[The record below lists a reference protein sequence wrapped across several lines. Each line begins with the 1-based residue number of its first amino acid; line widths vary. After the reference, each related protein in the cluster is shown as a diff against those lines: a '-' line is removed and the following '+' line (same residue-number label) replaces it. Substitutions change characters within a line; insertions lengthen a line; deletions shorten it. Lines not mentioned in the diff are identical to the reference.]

1 MTGQRLPRDRQRG
14 IALLLVLWAFMI
26 LGVLALD
33 FSRYMRDD
41 AMAAVNFADET
52 QGYYVALA
60 GMHKALWQ
68 AKVAREQNPA
78 TGMRT
83 GSATD
88 PKSAHNNAGFDEQ
101 DDEDDTLKADGQ
113 WHADTFHG
121 VQYEVRVSDEGGRIP
136 INRANEAMLTRVIT
150 NLVRGGNATKG
161 VNNRTEQEIA
171 EIVDSILDWRDT
183 DSLERTHGA
192 ESKWY
197 RSNRG
202 YPAKNGFFDYPQEL
216 LQVRGVTADLFYG
229 SEDRPGLKDVI
240 TVFNKKTDTINART
254 VAAPVLQALLGLEA
268 AEAADLIAQRDENPA
283 DFVTAL
289 QTKVAAI
296 DPTLQDKLVDEPAH
310 TVMIEARADSSQPRN
325 RATIAAV
332 WELEEGNLDEPQPEL
347 WLDRAP
353 WTGALP
359 TGAIPEKPS

>member
-1 MTGQRLPRDRQRG
+1 MTARLPRDRQRG

-68 AKVAREQNPA
+68 AKVAREENPA
-78 TGMRT
+78 TGMRD
-83 GSATD
+83 GSTQD
-88 PKSAHNNAGFDEQ
+88 PRSKQNN
-101 DDEDDTLKADGQ
+101 DDESDDEEGLKADGQ
-113 WHADTFHG
+113 WHKDSFHG
-121 VQYEVRVSDEGGRIP
+121 VEYEVRVTDEGGRIP
-136 INRANEAMLTRVIT
+136 INRADEQLLTRVIT

-161 VNNRTEQEIA
+161 VNKQTDNQIA

-202 YPAKNGFFDYPQEL
+202 YPAKNGFFDFPQEL
-216 LQVRGVTADLFYG
+216 LQVKGITAELFYG
-229 SEDRPGLKDVI
+229 TEDRPGLKDVI

-254 VAAPVLQALLGLEA
+254 VTAPVLQALLGLEA
-268 AEAADLIAQRDENPA
+268 GEAADLVAQREDNGA
-283 DFVTAL
+283 DFVQQL
-289 QTKVAAI
+289 QTRVAAI
-296 DPTLQDKLVDEPAH
+296 DPALQEKLIDEPAH
-310 TVMIEARADSSQPRN
+310 TVMIEARADTSQPRN
-325 RATIAAV
+325 RATVAAV
-332 WELEEGNLDEPQPEL
+332 WELEEGNLDEPQPVL

-359 TGAIPEKPS
+359 TGAIPENPS

>member
-1 MTGQRLPRDRQRG
+1 MTARLPRDRQRG

-68 AKVAREQNPA
+68 AKVAREANPA
-78 TGMRT
+78 TGMRD
-83 GSATD
+83 GSAQD
-88 PKSAHNNAGFDEQ
+88 PRSKQNNNDNEIADE
-101 DDEDDTLKADGQ
+101 EGLKADGQ
-113 WHADTFHG
+113 WHKDTFHD
-121 VQYEVRVSDEGGRIP
+121 VEYEVRVTDEGGRIP
-136 INRANEAMLTRVIT
+136 INRADEQMLTRVIT
-150 NLVRGGNATKG
+150 NLLRGGNATKG
-161 VNNRTEQEIA
+161 MSKQDDTQIA

-216 LQVRGVTADLFYG
+216 LQVKGVTADLFYG

-254 VAAPVLQALLGLEA
+254 VTAPVLQALLGLEA
-268 AEAADLIAQRDENPA
+268 DEAADLVAQREDNGA
-283 DFVTAL
+283 DFVQEL
-289 QTKVAAI
+289 QTRVAAI
-296 DPTLQDKLVDEPAH
+296 DPALQEKLIDEPAH
-310 TVMIEARADSSQPRN
+310 TVMIEARADTSQPRN
-325 RATIAAV
+325 RSTVAAV
-332 WELEEGNLDEPQPEL
+332 WELEEGNLDEPQPQL

-353 WTGALP
+353 WTGTLP
-359 TGAIPEKPS
+359 TGSIPENPQ

>member
-1 MTGQRLPRDRQRG
+1 MRRWRRRDRQRG

-68 AKVAREQNPA
+68 AKVARQQNPA
-78 TGMRT
+78 TGMRQ
-83 GSATD
+83 GSVTD
-88 PKSAHNNAGFDEQ
+88 PRSKHNADAA
-101 DDEDDTLKADGQ
+101 DDEGDGEEGLKADGQ
-113 WHADTFHG
+113 WHKDTFHG
-121 VQYEVRVSDEGGRIP
+121 VEYEVRVSDEGGRIP
-136 INRANEAMLTRVIT
+136 INRANEQMLTRVIT
-150 NLVRGGNATKG
+150 NLMRGGNATKG
-161 VNNRTEQEIA
+161 VSKQEDTQIA
-171 EIVDSILDWRDT
+171 EVVDSILDWRDT

-216 LQVRGVTADLFYG
+216 LQVKGVTAELFYG
-229 SEDRPGLKDVI
+229 TEDRPGLKDVI
-240 TVFNKKTDTINART
+240 TVFNKKTDTINARNVT
-254 VAAPVLQALLGLEA
+254 APVLQALLGIEA
-268 AEAADLIAQRDENPA
+268 AEATDLVAQREDNAA
-283 DFVTAL
+283 DFVQQL
-289 QTKVAAI
+289 QTRVAAI
-296 DPTLQDKLVDEPAH
+296 DPTLQEKLVDEPAH
-310 TVMIEARADSSQPRN
+310 TVMIEARADTSHPRN
-325 RATIAAV
+325 QATVAAV
-332 WELEEGNLDEPQPEL
+332 WELEEGNLDEPQPQL

-359 TGAIPEKPS
+359 TGKIPEKQS